1 MLTYC
6 NREMGF
12 RVFSDA
18 KRLVDAIAD
27 PAELSPAT
35 VSDLWA
41 LGTDLISMTN
51 FHSLKASDI
60 SNREEPSRHWI
71 NNK

>member
-1 MLTYC
+1 MLTYF

-12 RVFSDA
+12 RVFYDS
-18 KRLVDAIAD
+18 KCLVDATAD
-27 PAELSPAT
+27 PTGLSLPT
-35 VSDLWA
+35 MSDLWA

-51 FHSLKASDI
+51 FHSLQASDI
-60 SNREEPSRHWI
+60 SNREEPSRHWM